1 MSCTS
6 RRNEN
11 FFKFLSSCPHHQQQ
25 LLLET
30 ATPEQIHTLCE
41 SVYQVFKGNIP
52 LNPSEKENLGEHE
65 KHMIQLAY
73 GHVPYKEKKTIL
85 VQHGAGFVDTLLK
98 PVITALAYAML

>member
-1 MSCTS
+1 MHVT
-6 RRNEN
+6 
-11 FFKFLSSCPHHQQQ
+11 KFLSSCLPHQQQ

-65 KHMIQLAY
+65 NHMIQLAY

-85 VQHGAGFVDTLLK
+85 VQHGVGFVDTLLK

>member
-1 MSCTS
+1 MLCTL
-6 RRNEN
+6 RRNDN
-11 FFKFLSSCPHHQQQ
+11 FFKFLSSCSPHQQQ

-30 ATPEQIHTLCE
+30 ATPKQIHALCE

-52 LNPSEKENLGEHE
+52 LNPSEKDNFREHE

-73 GHVPYKEKKTIL
+73 SHVPYKEKKTIL

>member
-1 MSCTS
+1 MPCTL

-11 FFKFLSSCPHHQQQ
+11 FFKFLSLCPSHHQQ

-30 ATPEQIHTLCE
+30 ATPEQIHALCE

-73 GHVPYKEKKTIL
+73 GHVPWKEKKTIL
-85 VQHGAGFVDTLLK
+85 VQHGARFVDTLLK